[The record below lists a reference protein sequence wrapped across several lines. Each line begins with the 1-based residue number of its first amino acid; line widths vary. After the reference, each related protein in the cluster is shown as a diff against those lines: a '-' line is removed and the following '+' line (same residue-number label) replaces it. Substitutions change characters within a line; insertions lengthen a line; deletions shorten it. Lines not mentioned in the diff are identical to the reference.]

1 MLLYIRYTEQDMP
14 IPSATTS
21 PKTQVN
27 MRFSPELLSK
37 LDAYSE
43 MVGQSKTQI
52 AANAIEDYLDWRI
65 PQIADLK
72 LAIAAA
78 DRGEFAT
85 DEQVEAI
92 FKKHGA

>member
-1 MLLYIRYTEQDMP
+1 MP
-14 IPSATTS
+14 IPPPPTS

-52 AANAIEDYLDWRI
+52 AANAIEDYLTWRV
-65 PQIADLK
+65 PLSVALK
-72 LAIAAA
+72 EAVDQA
-78 DRGEFAT
+78 DRGEFADPKEVERFF
-85 DEQVEAI
+85 DEHED
-92 FKKHGA
+92 